1 MDNRNINGYSFTNN
15 TKNQIMN
22 NNNLIVLGGG
32 ESGVGVAYLASQ
44 NGINVFL
51 SDKNII
57 ELKYKTILV
66 ENNIEFEE
74 GMHSLDRLL
83 KASEIVKS
91 PGIPN
96 DSILINNIIKNNIP
110 IISEIEFASRFTNA
124 KIIGITGSNGKTTTC
139 SLIYHILKSS
149 GLNVGIAGNI
159 GNSFAFLVAKK
170 DYDFIVLEL
179 SSFQL
184 EGITK
189 FKVTIAVIINITP
202 DHLERYEFSFKKY
215 VDAKFNI
222 ISNQISSDYLIYNA
236 EDVNINKELK
246 SRKIK
251 SNKIPFSFSKRDQFN
266 QTYLENNNI
275 KLDINKNKFMISLE
289 SLSLKGKHN
298 AQNSMAAATVAQL
311 LNITNQDLKESLG
324 NFQSINH
331 RMEHV
336 LTIQKV
342 KYINDSKATNVNA
355 VYYALDSMKNSTV
368 WIVGGVDKGNDY
380 NELLPLVREKV
391 KAIICLGLDNKKIIE
406 TFSSISDL
414 IIETTSMRESVN
426 TSYKIAKP
434 NDAVLLSPACSSFD
448 LFENFEDRG
457 NQFKESVRKL

>member
-1 MDNRNINGYSFTNN
+1 
-15 TKNQIMN
+15 MN
-22 NNNLIVLGGG
+22 DNLIVLGGG
-32 ESGVGVAYLASQ
+32 ESGVGAAYLASQ
-44 NGINVFL
+44 NGISVFL
-51 SDKNII
+51 SDKNLI
-57 ELKYKTILV
+57 ELKYKEILID
-66 ENNIEFEE
+66 NGIEFEE
-74 GMHSLDRLL
+74 GAHSIDKVL

-96 DSILINNIIKNNIP
+96 DSVLINDIIKKNIP

-124 KIIGITGSNGKTTTC
+124 KIIGVTGSNGKTTTV
-139 SLIYHILKSS
+139 SLIYHILKTS
-149 GLNVGIAGNI
+149 GLNVGIGGNI
-159 GNSFAFLVAKK
+159 GNSLAFLIAKNK
-170 DYDFIVLEL
+170 FDYIVLEL

-184 EGITK
+184 EWTNK
-189 FKVTIAVIINITP
+189 FKPAIAVITNLSP
-202 DHLERYEFSFKKY
+202 DHLERYDYSFEKY

-222 ISNQISSDYLIYNA
+222 VNNQTSSDYLIYNSQ
-236 EDVNINKELK
+236 DDTIDNELK
-246 SRKIK
+246 SRKI
-251 SNKIPFSFSKRDQFN
+251 SSSKIPFSLTKGRLSN
-266 QTYLENNNI
+266 QTYIEKNSLKSE
-275 KLDINKNKFMISLE
+275 INKNQFMISLE
-289 SLSLKGKHN
+289 NLSLKGKHN
-298 AQNSMAAATVAQL
+298 LQNSMAAATVAHL
-311 LNITNQDLKESLG
+311 LKITNQDIKESLS

-331 RMEHV
+331 RMENV

-414 IIETTSMRESVN
+414 ILETTSMSEAVN
-426 TSYKIAKP
+426 FAYRIAKP

-448 LFENFEDRG
+448 LFEDYEDRG
-457 NQFKESVRKL
+457 NQFKECVRKL

>member
-1 MDNRNINGYSFTNN
+1 
-15 TKNQIMN
+15 MN
-22 NNNLIVLGGG
+22 DNLIVLGGG
-32 ESGVGVAYLASQ
+32 ESGVGTAFLASQ

-51 SDKNII
+51 SDKNFI
-57 ELKYKTILV
+57 ELKYRNILI

-74 GMHSLDRLL
+74 GVHSTEKIL

-91 PGIPN
+91 PGIPY
-96 DSILINNIIKNNIP
+96 DSILVAKIIKNNIP

-124 KIIGITGSNGKTTTC
+124 KIIGVTGSNGKTTTT

-149 GLNVGIAGNI
+149 GLNVGIGGNI
-159 GNSFAFLVAKK
+159 GNSFAFLVAKN

-184 EGITK
+184 EGISK
-189 FKVTIAVIINITP
+189 FKPIIAVITNLSP
-202 DHLERYEFSFKKY
+202 DHLERYEFNFNRY
-215 VDAKFNI
+215 VNAKFNI
-222 ISNQISSDYLIYNA
+222 ILNQKNSDYLVYNA
-236 EDVNINKELK
+236 EDSKINEELN
-246 SRKIK
+246 SREIN
-251 SNKIPFSFSKRDQFN
+251 SFKIPFSFSKGNSFN

-275 KLDINKNKFMISLE
+275 KSKINKNKFMISIE
-289 SLSLKGKHN
+289 SLSLKGRHN
-298 AQNSMAAATVAQL
+298 VQNSMAAATVAQL
-311 LNITNQDLKESLG
+311 LNITNQDLKESLS
-324 NFQSINH
+324 NFQSISH

-380 NELLPLVREKV
+380 NQLLPLVREKV
-391 KAIICLGLDNKKIIE
+391 KAIICLGLDNKKIID

-414 IIETTSMRESVN
+414 IIEVTSMREAVN
-426 TSYKIAKP
+426 SAYRIAKP
-434 NDAVLLSPACSSFD
+434 NDSVLLSPACSSFD
-448 LFENFEDRG
+448 LFENYEDRG
-457 NQFKESVRKL
+457 NQFKDSVRKL

>member
-1 MDNRNINGYSFTNN
+1 
-15 TKNQIMN
+15 MN
-22 NNNLIVLGGG
+22 DNLIVLGGG
-32 ESGVGVAYLASQ
+32 ESGVGAAYLASQ
-44 NGINVFL
+44 NGISVFL
-51 SDKNII
+51 SDKNLI
-57 ELKYKTILV
+57 ELKYKEILID
-66 ENNIEFEE
+66 NGIEFEE
-74 GMHSLDRLL
+74 GAHSIDKVL

-96 DSILINNIIKNNIP
+96 DSVLINDIIKKNIP

-124 KIIGITGSNGKTTTC
+124 KIIGVTGSNGKTTTV
-139 SLIYHILKSS
+139 SLIYHILKTS
-149 GLNVGIAGNI
+149 GLNVGIGGNI
-159 GNSFAFLVAKK
+159 GNSLAFLIAKNK
-170 DYDFIVLEL
+170 FDYIVLEL

-184 EGITK
+184 EWTNK
-189 FKVTIAVIINITP
+189 FKPAIAVITNLSP
-202 DHLERYEFSFKKY
+202 DHLERYDYSFEKY

-222 ISNQISSDYLIYNA
+222 VNNQTSSDYLIYNSQ
-236 EDVNINKELK
+236 DDTIDNELK
-246 SRKIK
+246 SRKI
-251 SNKIPFSFSKRDQFN
+251 SSSKIPFSITKGRLSN
-266 QTYLENNNI
+266 QTYIEKNSLKSE
-275 KLDINKNKFMISLE
+275 INKNQFMISLE
-289 SLSLKGKHN
+289 NLSLKGKHN
-298 AQNSMAAATVAQL
+298 VQNSMAAATVAHL
-311 LNITNQDLKESLG
+311 LKITNQDIKESLS

-331 RMEHV
+331 RMENV

-414 IIETTSMRESVN
+414 ILETTSMSEAVN
-426 TSYKIAKP
+426 FAYKIAKP

-448 LFENFEDRG
+448 LFEDFEDRG
-457 NQFKESVRKL
+457 NQFKECVRKL

>member
-1 MDNRNINGYSFTNN
+1 
-15 TKNQIMN
+15 MN
-22 NNNLIVLGGG
+22 DNLIVLGGG
-32 ESGVGVAYLASQ
+32 ESGVGTAYLASQ

-51 SDKNII
+51 SDKNFI
-57 ELKYKTILV
+57 ELKYRNILI

-74 GMHSLDRLL
+74 GVHSTEKVL

-96 DSILINNIIKNNIP
+96 DSILVAKIIKNNIP

-124 KIIGITGSNGKTTTC
+124 KIIGVTGSNGKTTTT

-149 GLNVGIAGNI
+149 GLNVGIGGNI
-159 GNSFAFLVAKK
+159 GNSFAFLVAKN

-184 EGITK
+184 EGISK
-189 FKVTIAVIINITP
+189 FKPTIAVITNLSP
-202 DHLERYEFSFKKY
+202 DHLERYEFNFNRY
-215 VDAKFNI
+215 VNAKFNI
-222 ISNQISSDYLIYNA
+222 ILNQKNSDYLVYNA
-236 EDVNINKELK
+236 EDSKINEELN
-246 SRKIK
+246 SREIN
-251 SNKIPFSFSKRDQFN
+251 SFKIPFSFSKRNSFN

-275 KLDINKNKFMISLE
+275 KSEINKNKFMISIEILT
-289 SLSLKGKHN
+289 LKGRHN
-298 AQNSMAAATVAQL
+298 VQNSMAAATVAQL
-311 LNITNQDLKESLG
+311 LNITNQDLKESLS
-324 NFQSINH
+324 NFQSISH

-342 KYINDSKATNVNA
+342 KYINDSKATNINA

-380 NELLPLVREKV
+380 NQLLPLVREKV
-391 KAIICLGLDNKKIIE
+391 KAIICLGLDNKKIID

-414 IIETTSMRESVN
+414 IIEVTSMREAVN
-426 TSYKIAKP
+426 SAYRIAKP
-434 NDAVLLSPACSSFD
+434 NDSVLLSPACSSFD
-448 LFENFEDRG
+448 LFENYEDRG
-457 NQFKESVRKL
+457 NQFKDSVRKL